1 MEKLR
6 INETPVR
13 TSRNFLINN
22 IEVELEMPEKIA
34 EFKNVQIIK
43 ETSNIEK
50 DASQTKESSEA
61 KIENNTSNEPLTYGI
76 GKIVEHKEYGEQFKV
91 DSFEKLMPQT
101 LEALERYLGNGTIK
115 GVGPATAR
123 KIVRWRIVMESL
135 LDI

>member
-34 EFKNVQIIK
+34 EFKNVQIIREK
-43 ETSNIEK
+43 SNTEK
-50 DASQTKESSEA
+50 DASQTKEISET

-76 GKIVEHKEYGEQFKV
+76 GKIVEQ
-91 DSFEKLMPQT
+91 
-101 LEALERYLGNGTIK
+101 
-115 GVGPATAR
+115 
-123 KIVRWRIVMESL
+123 
-135 LDI
+135 